1 MPWMLTYARCVGRR
15 SRLSGEEDH
24 ARGRSRDTAIGTS
37 RRQWHHRGVE
47 IEPMSEGAPEGD
59 PYDWFH
65 RARRLMSE
73 GNSDAAVVLLDRV
86 RRTEPSPSVLEALG
100 RALFEARRY
109 EEATAVL
116 TELVDRT
123 PDDDYAHY
131 ALGMALWRLQQFPS
145 SRDHLSM
152 AFVMR
157 PDRSDYA
164 QALSQVKATLRARR
178 EAGLVLNGPIEAD
191 FGAPSGHGADAT

>member
-1 MPWMLTYARCVGRR
+1 MGKGPG
-15 SRLSGEEDH
+15 
-24 ARGRSRDTAIGTS
+24 RDTAIGFS
-37 RRQWHHRGVE
+37 RRQWHDRGVE
-47 IEPMSEGAPEGD
+47 IDPKAEGAPEGD
-59 PYDWFH
+59 PYDWFQ
-65 RARRLMSE
+65 RAQRMMSE
-73 GNSDAAVVLLDRV
+73 GNPDAAVVLLDRV
-86 RRTEPSPSVLEALG
+86 RRTESSPAVLEALG
-100 RALFEARRY
+100 RSLFEPRRY

-145 SRDHLSM
+145 ARDHLSM

-178 EAGLVLNGPIEAD
+178 EAGLALNGPIEVD
-191 FGAPSGHGADAT
+191 FGGGASSEKGRA

>member
-1 MPWMLTYARCVGRR
+1 VSANP
-15 SRLSGEEDH
+15 DH
-24 ARGRSRDTAIGTS
+24 A
-37 RRQWHHRGVE
+37 
-47 IEPMSEGAPEGD
+47 GAPGGD
-59 PYDWFH
+59 PYDWFQ
-65 RARRLMSE
+65 RAQRLISE

-100 RALFEARRY
+100 RALFESRRY

-157 PDRSDYA
+157 PDRSDYV

-178 EAGLVLNGPIEAD
+178 EAGLALNGPIEVD
-191 FGAPSGHGADAT
+191 FGGGASSEKGLE

>member
-1 MPWMLTYARCVGRR
+1 MEW
-15 SRLSGEEDH
+15 SGL
-24 ARGRSRDTAIGTS
+24 
-37 RRQWHHRGVE
+37 QWHHRGVE
-47 IEPMSEGAPEGD
+47 IDPMGEGAPEGD

-65 RARRLMSE
+65 RAQRLMSE
-73 GNSDAAVVLLDRV
+73 GNADAAVVLLDRV

-116 TELVDRT
+116 TELVDKT

-145 SRDHLSM
+145 ARDHLSM

-157 PDRSDYA
+157 PDRSDYS

-178 EAGLVLNGPIEAD
+178 EAGLALNGPIEAD
-191 FGAPSGHGADAT
+191 FGGGSDDRSEGIGFDGIGFDGSESGGPESDAR